1 MRFSS
6 KKKIVRK
13 ERVDEQSSLKKN
25 FLHTSNFVKTM
36 LNLWEFVTLIS
47 ISIRVFNEY
56 YNIIIYNITLSYLIN
71 PKSENEKRRERILIA
86 ISIIKKKKFLERNEK
101 TIEKI
106 SIRDQFRSEFSKNIL
121 IIL

>member
-6 KKKIVRK
+6 KKKKIVRK

-56 YNIIIYNITLSYLIN
+56 YNITIYNITLLYLII
-71 PKSENEKRRERILIA
+71 PRK
-86 ISIIKKKKFLERNEK
+86 
-101 TIEKI
+101 
-106 SIRDQFRSEFSKNIL
+106 
-121 IIL
+121 